1 MGAISANT
9 ESATDPN
16 RKIIHLSEQLLLNV
30 RYETSTDSLETAL
43 SKIKMLDLISGLSTD
58 NARKT
63 FWINIYNS
71 YYQILTIR
79 EKKTKPE
86 IFSQK
91 LISIAETKF
100 SLDDIE
106 HGILRKYRW
115 KYSLGY
121 LPQFFPAKIIKQ
133 LSVSKID
140 YRIHFALNCGAKSC
154 PPIAFYEYDFLDKQ
168 LETAALSFLS
178 TETEIDSLKKEVK
191 VTKIMQWFKADF
203 GGKKGIKSILSKYL
217 NKNFSEYSVQ
227 FKNYDWRQELKNYT
241 SQSITHSAITCP
253 NCGHKKIETM
263 PTDACQFFYQCENCK
278 TTLRPKQGDCCVY
291 CSYGTIKCPSMQ

>member
-1 MGAISANT
+1 MLTIGLLLLSFIILWGIGTISAKT
-9 ESATDPN
+9 KSAANPN
-16 RKIIHLSEQLLLNV
+16 QHIIHLSERLLLNV
-30 RYETSTDSLETAL
+30 RYEMPTDSLETAL
-43 SKIKMLDLISGLSTD
+43 SKIKLTDLISGLSND

-71 YYQILTIR
+71 YFQILAVR

-91 LISIAETKF
+91 LISIAEKFF

-121 LPQFFPAKIIKQ
+121 LPQFFPSKIIKQ

-154 PPIAFYEYDFLDKQ
+154 PPIAFYQYDFLDKQ
-168 LETAALSFLS
+168 LETATLSFLS
-178 TETEIDSLKKEVK
+178 TETEIDSIKKEVI

-203 GGKKGIKSILSKYL
+203 GGTKGIKSILSKYL
-217 NKNFSEYSVQ
+217 KKDFLEYTIQ
-227 FKNYDWRQELKNYT
+227 FKNYDWAQELKNYSWQT
-241 SQSITHSAITCP
+241 
-253 NCGHKKIETM
+253 K
-263 PTDACQFFYQCENCK
+263 
-278 TTLRPKQGDCCVY
+278 
-291 CSYGTIKCPSMQ
+291 